1 MADQVIMLLYG
12 YSVTQSAMANQFLID
27 TGLDKDLRL
36 VLAEY
41 EEEVELHSV
50 GTLETRKAITTK
62 TCLGFEALTEKA
74 AFYWTLK
81 GTKELHRRLKEY
93 DWNNRGKL

>member
-36 VLAEY
+36 VLAQY
-41 EEEVELHSV
+41 EEEVNALWHGKRIE
-50 GTLETRKAITTK
+50 KK
-62 TCLGFEALTEKA
+62 TCLGFEALTDKA
-74 AFYWTLK
+74 EFYWTLK
-81 GTKELHRRLKEY
+81 GTKELHRKLKEY
-93 DWNNRGKL
+93 DWENRGKY